1 MSTATAAPRIDGATY
16 TLTQAKAIRSAAAS
30 TLAKPMALAKK
41 LLAAAA
47 GGWKAALKMIGNALS
62 VVPTVVKSTAIAA
75 PFSTT
80 RSYEW
85 VRETAR
91 KTLKFGVNAVGVT
104 LFWGVAAIALPLNY
118 VEQLISK
125 ITRGRINMTI
135 VDTVGAAV
143 VTGLGVAFEL
153 INKGIEAAFAILG
166 HKTAVRT
173 VTTGATV
180 ITGLVAAEGVSIAA
194 ASAGLIP
201 TTVSGFVLGTPM
213 LAGLPLLPA
222 ILTSTG
228 VVAISIG
235 VLVLAGG
242 IAAMI
247 FHKDEVSDILDADLS
262 PAVQDDAVVVDET
275 VVTAEV
281 DQLMREARQDLEAAA
296 VAEAVVRQAKPGKK
310 HHHNRK

>member
-30 TLAKPMALAKK
+30 TLAKPLALAKK
-41 LLAAAA
+41 LLRNLA

-85 VRETAR
+85 VREAAR
-91 KTLKFGVNAVGVT
+91 KALQFGLNTVARAIYFAGAV
-104 LFWGVAAIALPLNY
+104 VAVSADY
-118 VEQLISK
+118 VEQIIAK
-125 ITRGRINMTI
+125 ITRGRIKPN
-135 VDTVGAAV
+135 
-143 VTGLGVAFEL
+143 VANPVALTALSALEKVHAFMS
-153 INKGIEAAFAILG
+153 KGIDAAFAILG

-173 VTTGATV
+173 VTTGATF
-180 ITGLVAAEGVSIAA
+180 ITGLVAAEGISIAA
-194 ASAGLIP
+194 ASAGLVP

-222 ILTSTG
+222 LLTSTG
-228 VVAISIG
+228 VVAISLG
-235 VLVLAGG
+235 VLVLTGG

-247 FHKDEVSDILDADLS
+247 FSKAEVSDIIDADLS
-262 PAVQDDAVVVDET
+262 PTAQDDAVVVDET